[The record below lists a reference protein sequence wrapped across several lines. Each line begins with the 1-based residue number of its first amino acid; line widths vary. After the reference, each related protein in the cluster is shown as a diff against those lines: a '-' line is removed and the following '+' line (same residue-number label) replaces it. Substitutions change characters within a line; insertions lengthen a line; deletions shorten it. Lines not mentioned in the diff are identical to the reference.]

1 MEISC
6 FDRYEKYGK
15 LMEDMQ
21 KNLLGIMRLQARTPW
36 TAAVVL
42 LQPAETAVNN
52 DKNLDGLQCEPSG
65 GQNEQKKAS

>member
-1 MEISC
+1 
-6 FDRYEKYGK
+6 
-15 LMEDMQ
+15 
-21 KNLLGIMRLQARTPW
+21 MRLQARTPW

-42 LQPAETAVNN
+42 LQPAETAANN